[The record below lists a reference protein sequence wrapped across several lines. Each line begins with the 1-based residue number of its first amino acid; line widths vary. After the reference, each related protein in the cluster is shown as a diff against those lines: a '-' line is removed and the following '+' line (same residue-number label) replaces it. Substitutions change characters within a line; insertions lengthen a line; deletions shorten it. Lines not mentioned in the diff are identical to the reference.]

1 MLKTK
6 TYLTWSRIKTLKRTL
21 FLHWFIFVS
30 ILCQNVTAQN
40 LCKIKGTVYDIVTG
54 ELLAYTNIAV
64 ENFNYGDMA
73 DKQGFYELSLAPGE
87 YKLIFSM
94 IGYSTMTQ
102 HVKIPNNHN
111 KVFILN
117 VSLTPHMIEMPSIAV
132 LGVKYENIN
141 MREITNEF
149 QIKTE
154 DFMYQPL
161 NLNDINRAFKT
172 MPGITS
178 NNGKRSEF
186 NVWGGTSEENIV
198 QIDGIN
204 LYHPY
209 HLKEYG
215 SSSISILNMNMM
227 SDANLLTGGFPAK
240 YGDALSSVMIINFR
254 NISNQSF
261 KGHLELGVV
270 QSSAFIEGRFGKN
283 SSWMFGANKSLF
295 NVAIGLMEKF
305 ELAPKF
311 YLVNDA
317 PEFYDLQ
324 GKFFYSR
331 DPNHKFSFLFI
342 NSSDEYSEQ
351 PGWQNNVQRVNLAE
365 IYSLQTLSEQEYT
378 NAHIDNS
385 LLAVKSI
392 NKFSNW
398 CKSVF
403 ILSYQKINDDFL
415 YTGRMNGRSKFFDNK
430 NKHIGDGII
439 KSEELWKN
447 KVNLGIYEFK
457 YDLSLKIGHFHEL
470 EVGSSIQKFN
480 YSYIENSESELDVSA
495 EVLIDSNLI
504 NLDQFQSFDNNIILN
519 SPAFKNSIYIQD
531 NWQIKNNLFSNIG
544 VRYQYFSFNENSH
557 ISPRLMFS
565 YRITE
570 NLNLKF
576 AYGKY
581 FQHPGYNE
589 FKFQFPSSRN
599 TQDQQATHY
608 LIGFQQKLGESL
620 LFKMDVF
627 YKEYEN
633 LISYDYNNGNKMSS
647 RLNDA
652 EAFSKGVNFHLKYD
666 LKSFAGWFSYSYL
679 KARENN
685 IIDNLDFY
693 PRNTEQKHT
702 LGLLFNWQV
711 NSKWQIN
718 GKYLFGSGFPYTRIS
733 LDKNRGRLFYS
744 KKNSSYLPSYKR
756 IDLRISRIFKYSRG
770 EISSFFEII
779 NLTNSQ
785 NILGYDKY
793 MLDEF
798 GNFNREAIRLLP
810 RLPNFGLRVSFN

>member
-1 MLKTK
+1 M
-6 TYLTWSRIKTLKRTL
+6 
-21 FLHWFIFVS
+21 HWFIFVS
-30 ILCQNVTAQN
+30 ILCQHATAQN
-40 LCKIKGTVYDIVTG
+40 LCKIKGTVYDMVTG
-54 ELLAYTNIAV
+54 ELLSYTDIMV

-94 IGYSTMTQ
+94 IGYSTITQ

-111 KVFILN
+111 KDIILN
-117 VSLTPHMIEMPSIAV
+117 VSLTPYMLEMPSIAII
-132 LGVKYENIN
+132 GVKYHNIN
-141 MREITNEF
+141 MRKITSEF
-149 QIKTE
+149 NIKTE

-215 SSSISILNMNMM
+215 NSSISILNMEMM
-227 SDANLLTGGFPAK
+227 SDANLVTGGFPAK

-254 NISNQSF
+254 NIPNQRF

-270 QSSAFIEGRFGKN
+270 QSSAFIEGLFGKN
-283 SSWMFGANKSLF
+283 GSWMLGINKSLF
-295 NVAIGLMEKF
+295 NLAIGLIEKL

-311 YLVNDA
+311 YMVNDA

-331 DPNHKFSFLFI
+331 DPNHKFSLIFI
-342 NSSDEYSEQ
+342 NSSDTYREQ
-351 PGWQNNVQRVNLAE
+351 PGRQDNVQRINLDN

-378 NAHIDNS
+378 DAYIDNS
-385 LLAVKSI
+385 LLAVKSS

-398 CKSVF
+398 CKSVS
-403 ILSYQKINDDFL
+403 ILSYQKINDKFL
-415 YTGRMNGRSKFFDNK
+415 YTGTMNGRGDFFDKK
-430 NKHIGDGII
+430 NIHIGAGII
-439 KSEELWKN
+439 QSEDLWEN
-447 KVNLGIYEFK
+447 KLNLGVYEFK
-457 YDLSLKIGHFHEL
+457 FDLSLKIGHFHEL
-470 EVGSSIQKFN
+470 EVGNSIQRFN
-480 YSYIENSESELDVSA
+480 YSYIENSKSEFAVSA

-504 NLDQFQSFDNNIILN
+504 NLDEFQSFDNNILLN

-544 VRYQYFSFNENSH
+544 FRYQYFSFNQNRH
-557 ISPRLMFS
+557 ISPRLMLS

-576 AYGKY
+576 AYGIY
-581 FQHPGYNE
+581 FQHPEYNE

-599 TQDQQATHY
+599 TKDQQATHY

-652 EAFSKGVNFHLKYD
+652 EAFSKGVNFHLKYN
-666 LKSFAGWFSYSYL
+666 LKTFAGWFSYSYL
-679 KARENN
+679 NARENN

-693 PRNTEQKHT
+693 PRNTDQKHT
-702 LGLLFNWQV
+702 LGFLSNWQV
-711 NSKWQIN
+711 NSNWQIN
-718 GKYLFGSGFPYTRIS
+718 GKYLFGSGFPYTPIY
-733 LDKNRGRLFYS
+733 LDKNRGRLIYS
-744 KKNSSYLPSYKR
+744 KKNSSYLPSYQR
-756 IDLRISRIFKYSRG
+756 IDLRITRTFKYSWG
-770 EISSFFEII
+770 KISSFFEII

-785 NILGYDKY
+785 NVLGYNKY
-793 MLDEF
+793 TLDEF
-798 GNFNREAIRLLP
+798 GNFSRQTIPLLP
-810 RLPNFGLRVSFN
+810 RLPNFGIRLSFN